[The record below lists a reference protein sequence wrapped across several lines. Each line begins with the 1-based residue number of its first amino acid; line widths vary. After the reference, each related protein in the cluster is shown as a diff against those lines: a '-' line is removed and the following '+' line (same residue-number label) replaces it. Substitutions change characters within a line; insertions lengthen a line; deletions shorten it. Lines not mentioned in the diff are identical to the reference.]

1 MEQEIQCSIFQ
12 WKSFTTII
20 AHYSPAEGNN
30 EAGDH
35 LNRLAATVKEVPK
48 HDMLVVTGDFNTH
61 IGRDVVKYSFHE
73 SSSSNGKLVHDF
85 VEEAGLFIINIPFQ
99 KKLKNLWTFIS
110 DMSGTKS
117 QIDYAMNN
125 RKWKNLIHN
134 CQSCNYFRSM
144 GLDHRI

>member
-12 WKSFTTII
+12 WKSFTSII
-20 AHYSPAEGNN
+20 AHYLPAEGNN
-30 EAGDH
+30 EAEDY
-35 LNRLAATVKEVPK
+35 LNQQATAVRGP
-48 HDMLVVTGDFNTH
+48 DMLVVTGDFNTH

-73 SSSSNGKLVHDF
+73 SSNSNGKLVHDF

-110 DMSGTKS
+110 DMSGTKF
-117 QIDYAMNN
+117 QIDYTMNN

-134 CQSCNYFRSM
+134 CQSCNNFRSM

>member
-12 WKSFTTII
+12 WKSFTSII
-20 AHYSPAEGNN
+20 AHYLPAEGNN
-30 EAGDH
+30 EAEDY
-35 LNRLAATVKEVPK
+35 LNQLAAAVRGP
-48 HDMLVVTGDFNTH
+48 DMLVVTGDFNTH

-73 SSSSNGKLVHDF
+73 SSNSNGKLVHDF
-85 VEEAGLFIINIPFQ
+85 VEEAGLFITNIPFQ

-117 QIDYAMNN
+117 QIDYTMNN

>member
-12 WKSFTTII
+12 WKSFTSII
-20 AHYSPAEGNN
+20 AHYLPAEGNN
-30 EAGDH
+30 EAEDY
-35 LNRLAATVKEVPK
+35 LNQQATAVRGP
-48 HDMLVVTGDFNTH
+48 DMLVVTGDFNTH

-73 SSSSNGKLVHDF
+73 SSNSNGKLVHDF
-85 VEEAGLFIINIPFQ
+85 VEEAGLFITNIPFQ

-117 QIDYAMNN
+117 QIDYTMNN

-134 CQSCNYFRSM
+134 CQSCNNFRSM

>member
-1 MEQEIQCSIFQ
+1 MEQEIQFSIFQ
-12 WKSFTTII
+12 WKSFTSII
-20 AHYSPAEGNN
+20 AHYLPAEGNN
-30 EAGDH
+30 EAEDY
-35 LNRLAATVKEVPK
+35 LNQLAAAVRGP
-48 HDMLVVTGDFNTH
+48 DMLVVTGDFNTH

-73 SSSSNGKLVHDF
+73 SSNSNGKLVHDF
-85 VEEAGLFIINIPFQ
+85 VEEAGLFITNIPFQ

-117 QIDYAMNN
+117 QIDYTMNN

-134 CQSCNYFRSM
+134 CQSCNNFRSM